1 MISSKIKKYFWDIN
15 IRELDTS
22 KHSNYIIERLLEL
35 GDSEAVKWLK
45 KTYSEDT
52 IIEVVNNSRN
62 LSQKSRNYW
71 EIIYNLKH

>member
-1 MISSKIKKYFWDIN
+1 MISSKIRKYFWDVN
-15 IRELDTS
+15 IRELDAS

-35 GDSEAVKWLK
+35 GDREAVKWLK

-62 LSQKSRNYW
+62 LSPKSRNYW